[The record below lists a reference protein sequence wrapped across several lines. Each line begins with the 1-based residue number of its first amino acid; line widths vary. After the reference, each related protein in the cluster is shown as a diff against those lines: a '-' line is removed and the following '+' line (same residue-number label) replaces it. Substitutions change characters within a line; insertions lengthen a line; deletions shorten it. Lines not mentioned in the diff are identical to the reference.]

1 MNGTDSKRSSAGAAL
16 IVLGGLLMAIGAF
29 LPFAKVEAGEL
40 PIPAQTVGGLDTPD
54 GKLFLIVGIGLVII
68 GAWMWVS
75 GSYGG
80 FRGLGSVVL
89 RRITVILAIV
99 AIVAAGFML
108 YAAVVDITGIEAESL
123 DAIAEAGAAQTPGV
137 SVEQV
142 RAALDQF
149 NVSINTG
156 IGLYIVLGGAAIALI
171 GGILSLIAK
180 QPEPMLPAA
189 PPPPAPPSPPMGTG
203 P

>member
-1 MNGTDSKRSSAGAAL
+1 MNGTDVRRPTAGAAL
-16 IVLGGLLMAIGAF
+16 MVLGGLLMAIGAL

-54 GKLFLIVGIGLVII
+54 GKLFLGVGIGLVILGGLI
-68 GAWMWVS
+68 WVAKS
-75 GSYGG
+75 
-80 FRGLGSVVL
+80 RAPRMVAAV
-89 RRITVILAIV
+89 LAI
-99 AIVAAGFML
+99 AAAGFML

-149 NVSINTG
+149 NVSISTG
-156 IGLYIVLGGAAIALI
+156 IGLYIVLGGAAIAVI

>member
-1 MNGTDSKRSSAGAAL
+1 MNGTEVKRPTVAAGLTA
-16 IVLGGLLMAIGAF
+16 IGGLVMAIGAL
-29 LPFAKVEAGEL
+29 LPFAKVESGDL

-54 GKLFLIVGIGLVII
+54 GKLFLGVGIGLIVL
-68 GAWMWVS
+68 GALIWMARS
-75 GSYGG
+75 
-80 FRGLGSVVL
+80 RAPRMIAAVL
-89 RRITVILAIV
+89 

-108 YAAVVDITGIEAESL
+108 YAAVVDITGIEDESL

-156 IGLYIVLGGAAIALI
+156 IGLYTVLAGAAIGVI
-171 GGILSLIAK
+171 GGVLSLLAK
-180 QPEPMLPAA
+180 RPEPVLPAA
-189 PPPPAPPSPPMGTG
+189 PPPPPPPPPTMPTAP
-203 P
+203 

>member
-1 MNGTDSKRSSAGAAL
+1 MNGTEVKRPTVAAGLTA
-16 IVLGGLLMAIGAF
+16 LGGLVMAIGAL
-29 LPFAKVEAGEL
+29 LPFAKVESGDL

-54 GKLFLIVGIGLVII
+54 GKLFLGVGIGLIVL
-68 GAWMWVS
+68 GALIWMARS
-75 GSYGG
+75 
-80 FRGLGSVVL
+80 RAPRMIAAVL
-89 RRITVILAIV
+89 

-108 YAAVVDITGIEAESL
+108 YAAVVDITGIEDESL

-156 IGLYIVLGGAAIALI
+156 IGLYTVLAGAAIGVI
-171 GGILSLIAK
+171 GGLLSLLAK
-180 QPEPMLPAA
+180 RPEPVLPAA
-189 PPPPAPPSPPMGTG
+189 PPPPPPPPTMPTAP
-203 P
+203 

>member
-1 MNGTDSKRSSAGAAL
+1 MNGTDVRRPTAGAAL
-16 IVLGGLLMAIGAF
+16 MVLGGLLMAIGAL

-54 GKLFLIVGIGLVII
+54 GKLFLGVGIGLLILGGLI
-68 GAWMWVS
+68 WVARS
-75 GSYGG
+75 
-80 FRGLGSVVL
+80 RAPRMVAAVL
-89 RRITVILAIV
+89 

>member
-1 MNGTDSKRSSAGAAL
+1 MNGTDVKRPTAGAAL
-16 IVLGGLLMAIGAF
+16 MVLGGLLMAIGAL

-54 GKLFLIVGIGLVII
+54 GKLFLGVGIGLVILGGLI
-68 GAWMWVS
+68 WVTKS
-75 GSYGG
+75 
-80 FRGLGSVVL
+80 RPPRMVAAV
-89 RRITVILAIV
+89 LAI
-99 AIVAAGFML
+99 AAAGFML

-156 IGLYIVLGGAAIALI
+156 IGLYIVLGGAAIALL

>member
-1 MNGTDSKRSSAGAAL
+1 MNGTDVRRPTAGAAL
-16 IVLGGLLMAIGAF
+16 MVLGGLLMAIGAL

-54 GKLFLIVGIGLVII
+54 GKLFLGVGIGLVILGGLI
-68 GAWMWVS
+68 WVAKS
-75 GSYGG
+75 
-80 FRGLGSVVL
+80 RAPRMVAAVL
-89 RRITVILAIV
+89 

-180 QPEPMLPAA
+180 QPEPMLPAT

>member
-1 MNGTDSKRSSAGAAL
+1 MNGTDVKRPTVAAGL
-16 IVLGGLLMAIGAF
+16 TVLGGLLMVIGAI

-54 GKLFLIVGIGLVII
+54 GKLFLGVGIGLIVL
-68 GAWMWVS
+68 
-75 GSYGG
+75 GG
-80 FRGLGSVVL
+80 LIWLARSRAPRVVAAVL
-89 RRITVILAIV
+89 

-108 YAAVVDITGIEAESL
+108 YAAVVDITGIEDESL

-156 IGLYIVLGGAAIALI
+156 IGLYIVLGGAAIGVI
-171 GGILSLIAK
+171 GGLASLMMK
-180 QPEPMLPAA
+180 QPEPMMPAA
-189 PPPPAPPSPPMGTG
+189 PPPPGPPGPPGSPPPPMEPTE

>member
-1 MNGTDSKRSSAGAAL
+1 MNGTDVRRPTAGAAL
-16 IVLGGLLMAIGAF
+16 MVLGGLLMAIGAL

-54 GKLFLIVGIGLVII
+54 GKLFLGVGIGLVILGGLI
-68 GAWMWVS
+68 WVAKS
-75 GSYGG
+75 
-80 FRGLGSVVL
+80 RAPRMVAAVL
-89 RRITVILAIV
+89 

-156 IGLYIVLGGAAIALI
+156 IGLYIVLGGAAIAVI
-171 GGILSLIAK
+171 GGILSLMAK

-189 PPPPAPPSPPMGTG
+189 PPPPAPPSPPMETG

>member
-1 MNGTDSKRSSAGAAL
+1 MNGTDVRRPTAGAAL
-16 IVLGGLLMAIGAF
+16 MVLGGLLMAIGAL

-54 GKLFLIVGIGLVII
+54 GKLFLGVGIGLVILGGLI
-68 GAWMWVS
+68 WVAKS
-75 GSYGG
+75 
-80 FRGLGSVVL
+80 RAPRMVAAVL
-89 RRITVILAIV
+89 

-156 IGLYIVLGGAAIALI
+156 IGLYIVLGGAALAVI
-171 GGILSLIAK
+171 GGLLSLMAK
-180 QPEPMLPAA
+180 QPEPMVPAA
-189 PPPPAPPSPPMGTG
+189 PPPPAPPMGPTET
-203 P
+203 

>member
-1 MNGTDSKRSSAGAAL
+1 MNGTDVRRPTAGAAL
-16 IVLGGLLMAIGAF
+16 MVLGGLLMAIGAL

-54 GKLFLIVGIGLVII
+54 GKLFLGVGIGLVILGGLI
-68 GAWMWVS
+68 WVAKS
-75 GSYGG
+75 
-80 FRGLGSVVL
+80 RAPRMVAAVL
-89 RRITVILAIV
+89 

-156 IGLYIVLGGAAIALI
+156 IGLYIVLGGAAIAVI

-180 QPEPMLPAA
+180 QPEPILPAA
-189 PPPPAPPSPPMGTG
+189 PPPPAPPPPPMGTG

>member
-1 MNGTDSKRSSAGAAL
+1 MNGTDVRRPTAGAAL
-16 IVLGGLLMAIGAF
+16 MVLGGLLMAIGAL

-54 GKLFLIVGIGLVII
+54 GKLFLGVGIGLVILGGLI
-68 GAWMWVS
+68 WVAKS
-75 GSYGG
+75 RAPRMVAAG
-80 FRGLGSVVL
+80 
-89 RRITVILAIV
+89 LAI
-99 AIVAAGFML
+99 AAAGFML
-108 YAAVVDITGIEAESL
+108 YAAVVDITGIEDESL

-156 IGLYIVLGGAAIALI
+156 IGLYIVLGGAAIAVI

-180 QPEPMLPAA
+180 QPEPMVPAA
-189 PPPPAPPSPPMGTG
+189 PPPPEPPSPPMGTG